1 MFKDLVQI
9 RFLFAFQNYVQQ
21 EKEVGSEVMGL
32 WGLCGFG
39 HVIIEIALKIS
50 VIFH

>member
-1 MFKDLVQI
+1 MFEDLVQI

-32 WGLCGFG
+32 WVMWLL
-39 HVIIEIALKIS
+39 VMWSLK
-50 VIFH
+50 

>member
-1 MFKDLVQI
+1 MFDDLVQI

-32 WGLCGFG
+32 WVMLFWSCD
-39 HVIIEIALKIS
+39 H
-50 VIFH
+50 